1 MPFRIPDILKQLNRS
16 QNATT
21 KDFFFAIDSA
31 DINHV
36 VSGSSNALGLGTNG
50 VGVTGLTANIR
61 FIVDNPTD
69 IHSSILADVGAS
81 LGTGDIV
88 RVVEVGRREATW
100 NTTGQ
105 TGATYEILFSA
116 ANAGNAD
123 RGGDSQTPYGSLGV
137 IVFDQLQSSFYGYQ
151 GSTWEQIGSGRVDGD
166 ENSYLFKKE
175 GAATGD
181 NQITRISGSVV
192 GISSDLE
199 ITGDIVLNETGTYV
213 QFPSGLTQSVPYRYT
228 YGSARPETA
237 ITGDKWFHTDV
248 GLELTYLGDAE
259 NWVALNVGVPG
270 PTGSTGEAGNVS
282 DKGMTGQTG
291 MTGNTGEVGPQG
303 ATGITGFSGS
313 TGMTGMTGMTGAVG
327 PQGDDAGLSY
337 KYDSNSIN
345 SGITGKWNYASAT
358 SIQICDR
365 DDNSADMRSYFD
377 EAGNSGTVFFQKQS
391 STDFMGARYVL
402 PWNYVPNTK
411 SYTITI
417 AGSTFGSGGFVT
429 GDPTRVYFVRDGQDG
444 PQGNPGN
451 NGTLGA
457 TGSTGETGEAGSTGA
472 TGSVGAVSV
481 FDYVNNTELT
491 INDLDNI
498 KFVSAFS
505 NTPIAL
511 GLEATVD
518 AGITTAN
525 VKIDIKH
532 NSDTGVTHDSPNLSA
547 TELGMG
553 RKVLTVNEQ
562 GNVVFDYLKPY
573 DIFASSEFVFGIISQ
588 ELSNNPI
595 IGAGTRYTS
604 SLSVYID
611 TAGHTLGD
619 FSQSAPINNTQ
630 YGLIKVA
637 PFIPIDSSTFN
648 YLDINAGN
656 QALDME
662 VEAGGFTAEIDFHEA
677 KANGASACVAPPTS
691 GSYPWT
697 NKPVVFTAI
706 DASNS
711 TSSKTIY
718 FKYGNDV
725 IAGVWGGETLSSSR
739 VTSMYKIDDPINI
752 NSASGPSTQLKLQSQ
767 LRSSGGDSREYE
779 TLAGQ
784 YIYYCFPKLF
794 LSSSSSPSTEVY
806 KLEITKDNPGDWDN
820 SFTRQTDISP
830 NDTTAVVTT
839 LTNFIEEYV
848 VYKSNNPNL
857 GNVDSIDGPVTL
869 RFRLIDV

>member
-16 QNATT
+16 QNVTT

-123 RGGDSQTPYGSLGV
+123 RGGNSQTPYGSLGV

-270 PTGSTGEAGNVS
+270 PTGSTGDAGNVA

-327 PQGDDAGLSY
+327 PQGADAGLSY
-337 KYDSNSIN
+337 KYNPGNIDIN
-345 SGITGKWNYASAT
+345 SFGKWKYASAT
-358 SIQICDR
+358 SIEICDK
-365 DDNSADMRSYFD
+365 DDNIDDLTSYFD

-391 STDFMGARYVL
+391 STAFMGARYVL
-402 PWNYVPNTK
+402 PWSYASSTR

-417 AGSTFGSGGFVT
+417 DGSTFGSGGFVIN
-429 GDPTRVYFVRDGQDG
+429 DPTRVYFVRDGQNG
-444 PQGNPGN
+444 PQGLPGN
-451 NGTLGA
+451 NGNPGDVGA
-457 TGSTGETGEAGSTGA
+457 TGETGEVGSTGA

-481 FDYVNNTELT
+481 YDYVQQTDIT

-498 KFVSAFS
+498 KFVSAFA

-532 NSDTGVTHDSPNLSA
+532 SIDTGVTHDSPNLSV

-619 FSQSAPINNTQ
+619 FTQIAPINNTQ

-637 PFIPIDSSTFN
+637 PFIPIASSTFN
-648 YLDINAGN
+648 YLDKNSGITE
-656 QALDME
+656 QLSMSPS
-662 VEAGGFTAEIDFHEA
+662 GGFTAGIDFYSTPA
-677 KANGASACVAPPTS
+677 SNGLSACVAPPNS
-691 GSYPWT
+691 AAYPWT
-697 NKPVVFTAI
+697 NIPVQFTAI
-706 DASNS
+706 DAAQSS
-711 TSSKTIY
+711 SSKIIN

-739 VTSMYKIDDPINI
+739 VTSMYKINDPTNI
-752 NSASGPSTQLKLQSQ
+752 NSASSPSTQLKLQSQ
-767 LRSSGGDSREYE
+767 LKSSGGDSREYE

-784 YIYYCFPKLF
+784 YLYYCFPKLF
-794 LSSSSSPSTEVY
+794 LYNGGVSEVY
-806 KLEITKDNPGDWDN
+806 KIDISDASGAPQTNA
-820 SFTRQTDISP
+820 FTRQTATSP
-830 NDTTAVVTT
+830 NNTTTVTNQS
-839 LTNFIEEYV
+839 TNFIEEYV
-848 VYKSNNPNL
+848 VYKSNQPNL
-857 GNVDSIDGPVTL
+857 AGSVQGPVTFN
-869 RFRLIDV
+869 FRLIPV